1 MEKAA
6 LEKLVER
13 GLSTRA
19 IAVSLGTSQT
29 GARYWMRKYS
39 LSTQPKLS
47 AIVRKC
53 CQCGEIDPAKFYGH
67 KRAICGSCHNAYNI
81 KQGRDKRLRAV
92 RELGGRCQACGFNRY
107 MCSLDF
113 HHKIRRRKTPT
124 SGLCVDGLGKES
136 LRNWRNALFCARIVM
151 RQRTT
156 AFWKFRLIELTG
168 SSAAW

>member
-67 KRAICGSCHNAYNI
+67 KRAICGSCHNAYTT
-81 KQGRDKRLRAV
+81 KTGQEKRLKAI
-92 RELGGRCQACGFNRY
+92 EYSGGRCQLCGFDEHP
-107 MCSLDF
+107 CALDF
-113 HHKIRRRKTPT
+113 HHRDRSAKDPKYKSMRGWSWERTLAELKKCIL
-124 SGLCVDGLGKES
+124 LCKNCHAAVHAGIKEIPDG
-136 LRNWRNALFCARIVM
+136 V
-151 RQRTT
+151 
-156 AFWKFRLIELTG
+156 
-168 SSAAW
+168 

>member
-29 GARYWMRKYS
+29 GARYWMRKYG

-113 HHKIRRRKTPT
+113 HHKNPAAKDPNFRSMRGWSWKRIIAELEKCTLLCKNCHAAT
-124 SGLCVDGLGKES
+124 HNGLLE
-136 LRNWRNALFCARIVM
+136 I
-151 RQRTT
+151 
-156 AFWKFRLIELTG
+156 
-168 SSAAW
+168 